1 MMSTLHDEAVHNDVA
16 ASGPTTRVAIREI
29 REAAFRALVA
39 VGASPAEAKVASEQ
53 VLFDEL
59 HRGTG
64 LVGLLGEL
72 SCGPWARM
80 GMACER
86 DHTHQPPTVRV
97 FGTEGSSALRQ
108 GALLADLLAVEKPG
122 TLVLAQDLSAVS
134 SLLDEPLIRT
144 ARSTGSFVVAAH
156 RTPESVDLRVAAP
169 DGSIGASWSSTGP
182 EALPLGVSLARRE
195 AGPRS
200 PTTWLTADQQRFT
213 RAAAA
218 QHGQQV
224 DAARWAQVVTAA
236 RTYLVPE
243 Q

>member
-1 MMSTLHDEAVHNDVA
+1 MMSTLHEEAVQHPLA
-16 ASGPTTRVAIREI
+16 APGPTTRVAIREI

-39 VGASPAEAKVASEQ
+39 AGASPAEAKVASEQ

-64 LVGLLGEL
+64 LVGLLEEL
-72 SCGPWARM
+72 SCGPWART

-97 FGTEGSSALRQ
+97 SGTGGSSALRQ

-122 TLVLAQDLSAVS
+122 TLVLAQDLSALS

-144 ARSTGSFVVAAH
+144 ARSTGSFVVVARRA
-156 RTPESVDLRVAAP
+156 TVSVDLRVAAP
-169 DGSIGASWSSTGP
+169 DGSIGAAWSHTGA
-182 EALPLGVSLARRE
+182 EALPLGVSLVRSE
-195 AGPRS
+195 AGPAS
-200 PTTWLTADQQRFT
+200 PTTWLTADQLRVT

-218 QHGQQV
+218 QHGHEV